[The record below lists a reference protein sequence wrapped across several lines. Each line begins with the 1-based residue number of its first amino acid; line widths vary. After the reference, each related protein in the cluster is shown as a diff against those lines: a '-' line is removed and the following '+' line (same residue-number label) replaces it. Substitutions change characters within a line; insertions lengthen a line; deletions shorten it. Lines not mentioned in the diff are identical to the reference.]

1 MSSDRPALVAAVV
14 RVLDDTEREYAQMP
28 FFVRPMVRRGLE
40 KRTGHDVAGCT
51 GLPLDLTLALAPDPL
66 LEAVVASI
74 WPFTIS

>member
-1 MSSDRPALVAAVV
+1 MAYCHKV
-14 RVLDDTEREYAQMP
+14 
-28 FFVRPMVRRGLE
+28 
-40 KRTGHDVAGCT
+40 KRIRDSGCT